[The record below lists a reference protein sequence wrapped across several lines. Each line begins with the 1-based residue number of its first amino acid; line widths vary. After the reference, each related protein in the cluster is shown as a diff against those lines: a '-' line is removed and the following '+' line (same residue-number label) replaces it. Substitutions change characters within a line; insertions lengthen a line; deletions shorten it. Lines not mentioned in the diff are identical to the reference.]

1 MSRIGKRLVTLPEKT
16 TCVVKDGLVTIS
28 GPLGKSERQFDSRLT
43 VTVEGNVAQVKPLK
57 LNLETNA
64 LWGTY
69 ASHLINMVTGVT
81 TGFQKQLTI
90 EGVGYRA
97 TLAGDKLV
105 FALGFSH
112 PIELKIPEGIKV
124 VVDKSNLTI
133 SGTDK
138 ELVGHF
144 AAKIRDYR
152 PPEPYKGKG
161 IRYSTET
168 VRRKAGKKVTA

>member
-1 MSRIGKRLVTLPEKT
+1 
-16 TCVVKDGLVTIS
+16 
-28 GPLGKSERQFDSRLT
+28 
-43 VTVEGNVAQVKPLK
+43 
-57 LNLETNA
+57 
-64 LWGTY
+64 
-69 ASHLINMVTGVT
+69 MVTGVT